1 MHALYPNHLGIT
13 MADPAAANSDDID
26 DVIAALIGLM
36 GALNNPRQDDVLL
49 REAGVSLDR
58 SLFPLV
64 ARLGALGAMGVAQ
77 LADHAGRD
85 HTTIS
90 RQLGVL
96 EAAGLV
102 ERRTQTDDRRVREA
116 ALTAEGRRV
125 DRRLAAARRRLVG
138 LLLIDWSAEERG
150 AFSRLARK
158 FVAGMTRA
166 RDANRGKER

>member
-1 MHALYPNHLGIT
+1 MA
-13 MADPAAANSDDID
+13 ADPASASSDDID

-64 ARLGALGAMGVAQ
+64 ARLGALGAMGVAE

-85 HTTIS
+85 HSTIS

-96 EAAGLV
+96 ETTGLI
-102 ERRTQTDDRRVREA
+102 ERRMQTDDRRVRA
-116 ALTAEGRRV
+116 AVLTAEGRRV
-125 DRRLAAARRRLVG
+125 ARRLTAARRRLIS
-138 LLLIDWSAEERG
+138 LLLVDWSAEERG
-150 AFSRLARK
+150 VFALLARRI
-158 FVAGMTRA
+158 VDGMKRA
-166 RDANRGKER
+166 RDADRER